1 MDFLGGLQRF
11 LQSRRSD
18 EFDER
23 LKYAASF
30 AQCILALANA
40 KALDAKRPH
49 FGNCPGRS
57 LYVESQ
63 RALPGK
69 FNFNFG
75 KKKFMNYAISGASK
89 DQAGG
94 SR

>member
-1 MDFLGGLQRF
+1 MDLLGGLQTF

-23 LKYAASF
+23 LKHAARF

-40 KALDAKRPH
+40 KALAAKRPRS
-49 FGNCPGRS
+49 GKCPGRS
-57 LYVESQ
+57 LHVESQ
-63 RALPGK
+63 HASPGK
-69 FNFNFG
+69 SNFNFG
-75 KKKFMNYAISGASK
+75 KKKFMNYAIWGASK

>member
-1 MDFLGGLQRF
+1 MDFLGGLQTF

-23 LKYAASF
+23 LKHAARF

-40 KALDAKRPH
+40 KALDAKKPH

-57 LYVESQ
+57 LHVESQ
-63 RALPGK
+63 HASPGR

-75 KKKFMNYAISGASK
+75 KKKFMNYAILGAGK
-89 DQAGG
+89 DPAGG
-94 SR
+94 SK